1 MIPVE
6 FTGMQG
12 QVIRPWQEGMR
23 GSPRQVTCAG
33 IDFSMPSSCCSFLDK
48 SALCAVGITEGGRSP
63 RRLWPSRL
71 FFRIFGSLSYVSL
84 GCGCGLTLVLSGA

>member
-1 MIPVE
+1 MSEAGLFPSGPQIPVE

-33 IDFSMPSSCCSFLDK
+33 DRLLHAKFMLLFLGQKRFVCSWH
-48 SALCAVGITEGGRSP
+48 C
-63 RRLWPSRL
+63 
-71 FFRIFGSLSYVSL
+71 
-84 GCGCGLTLVLSGA
+84 